1 MIDFKNLTAEE
12 LTLLAEATALAL
24 SKGRSAAYISVLSDF
39 LSSVGDLLSLMASHQ
54 GYIEE
59 LEEQSEKI

>member
-24 SKGRSAAYISVLSDF
+24 SKGRSSAYISVLSSF
-39 LSSVGDLLSLMASHQ
+39 LSSVGDLLALIASHQ

-59 LEEQSEKI
+59 LTEQEE

>member
-24 SKGRSAAYISVLSDF
+24 SKGRSAAYISVLSSF
-39 LSSVGDLLSLMASHQ
+39 LSSVGDLLQLIASHQ

-59 LEEQSEKI
+59 LTEQEE